1 METAEMTGTATFLT
15 ATDALSPRDRRLGKL
30 LLAPALAYI
39 FLLVALPFVLALFL
53 SLTNSSA
60 GSLDFSFVGLQNF
73 ANVVRNP
80 VFRRALWNTF
90 VFTFV
95 SQVLVMV
102 LGNILARALLK
113 KFRGKLLVRFLI
125 LMPWAAPISL
135 ATLGWL
141 WIFDSTFSVINW
153 VLKVVGWLGPGQ
165 WYYWLGDPT
174 LGMVAIIIV
183 HVWRLLPFSTVILL
197 AGLTS
202 IPSEVHEAADID
214 GAGPLAKAFQ
224 ITIPMMLPILTV
236 AILFGTVFTFTDM
249 NVVPP
254 HPRWTLQQHPRACE
268 SRLSGRRAG
277 RRRRAWRLHRY
288 FPPAPPRG
296 DGRAHAAHLA
306 ARRGGLR
313 HAARPG
319 EARAQHRGPSRDHP
333 RLHRLRGLPL
343 LLDGHHRLQAQ
354 QRP

>member
-1 METAEMTGTATFLT
+1 MDATEALSTPVPFKVADT
-15 ATDALSPRDRRLGKL
+15 LSPRDRRLGKL

-73 ANVVRNP
+73 RNVVANP
-80 VFRRALWNTF
+80 VFLRALWNTF

-102 LGNILARALLK
+102 FGNVIARALLK
-113 KFRGKLLVRFLI
+113 NFRGKLLVRFLI

-153 VLKVVGWLGPGQ
+153 MLKVVGWLGPGQ

-202 IPSEVHEAADID
+202 IPSEVHEAADLD
-214 GAGPLAKAFQ
+214 GAGPLGKTIW

-236 AILFGTVFTFTDM
+236 AILFGVVFTFTDM
-249 NVVPP
+249 NVVYLL
-254 HPRWTLQQHPRACE
+254 T
-268 SRLSGRRAG
+268 
-277 RRRRAWRLHRY
+277 
-288 FPPAPPRG
+288 
-296 DGRAHAAHLA
+296 
-306 ARRGGLR
+306 RGGPYISTHVL
-313 HAARPG
+313 ASLAYQEG
-319 EARAQHRGPSRDHP
+319 VLGGDVGRGASIAVF
-333 RLHRLRGLPL
+333 LLPL
-343 LLDGHHRLQAQ
+343 LVVMAILMLRTSRQ
-354 QRP
+354 